1 MKLYKLSSQLLQT
14 KSHKYSRPII
24 RLSIIGVALGLVII
38 ILALFIT
45 QGYKKEIREKVVSM
59 GSHIRISNY
68 DHNLSFAPVPFNRNQ
83 PFIQRLKENPHVD
96 KIQYYSTRVGILKA
110 KDLVEGIVFKGVDT
124 SFSWSLF
131 EPNLIAGERENFGA
145 EKRSNALYISKRIAH
160 KLKVE
165 VGDKVTAFFVQ
176 DPPRQRNLKVA
187 GIFETFLPDFDDKM
201 ALVDLRLLQRL
212 NNWDSSQIGG
222 IEILIDD
229 YEKID
234 QLGTEINLD
243 VGYELKA
250 ETIKQI
256 YPNIFEWLNLFD
268 TNVIV
273 LLVITLFVS
282 IVTMISTF
290 FIIVLE
296 QTRTIGILKTLGMET
311 RALFKLFVLMG
322 TRLIL
327 KGMFFGNLIAL
338 SLAWV
343 QSHFKIFS
351 LDPETYYLS
360 YIPIDLNFYTL
371 LYANLGVYAICL
383 GALLLPALYV
393 SHKITPISAI
403 RFD

>member
-1 MKLYKLSSQLLQT
+1 
-14 KSHKYSRPII
+14 
-24 RLSIIGVALGLVII
+24 
-38 ILALFIT
+38 
-45 QGYKKEIREKVVSM
+45 
-59 GSHIRISNY
+59 
-68 DHNLSFAPVPFNRNQ
+68 
-83 PFIQRLKENPHVD
+83 
-96 KIQYYSTRVGILKA
+96 
-110 KDLVEGIVFKGVDT
+110 
-124 SFSWSLF
+124 
-131 EPNLIAGERENFGA
+131 
-145 EKRSNALYISKRIAH
+145 
-160 KLKVE
+160 
-165 VGDKVTAFFVQ
+165 
-176 DPPRQRNLKVA
+176 
-187 GIFETFLPDFDDKM
+187 
-201 ALVDLRLLQRL
+201 L

-343 QSHFKIFS
+343 QSHFKIFT

>member
-1 MKLYKLSSQLLQT
+1 M
-14 KSHKYSRPII
+14 
-24 RLSIIGVALGLVII
+24 GLVII

-165 VGDKVTAFFVQ
+165 IGDKVTAFFVQ

-343 QSHFKIFS
+343 QSHFKIFT

-371 LYANLGVYAICL
+371 LYANLGVYTICL